1 MKFTNVGLAL
11 GMILKFHTSVTKGFK
26 PKVKKF
32 LGLISTSVEV
42 TGEKLVG
49 GGRIFAPSAI
59 MKRVNARRKY
69 FRKKVF
75 VYYR

>member
-49 GGRIFAPSAI
+49 GEKIFAPSTI
-59 MKRVNARRKY
+59 MNRVNARRKY